1 MMHPC
6 SQPQPGSAPA
16 PALEPYSC
24 RRHAAWFAGQDT
36 QANALTPLHQLNSK
50 QQAAV
55 AQAYDLV
62 PKLPAVRKAH
72 DEISE
77 AFCALAAAH
86 QEHWLQG
93 KQAPPQVRSD
103 IASPAWWRPPALT
116 VDEL

>member
-1 MMHPC
+1 M
-6 SQPQPGSAPA
+6 
-16 PALEPYSC
+16 
-24 RRHAAWFAGQDT
+24 
-36 QANALTPLHQLNSK
+36 
-50 QQAAV
+50 